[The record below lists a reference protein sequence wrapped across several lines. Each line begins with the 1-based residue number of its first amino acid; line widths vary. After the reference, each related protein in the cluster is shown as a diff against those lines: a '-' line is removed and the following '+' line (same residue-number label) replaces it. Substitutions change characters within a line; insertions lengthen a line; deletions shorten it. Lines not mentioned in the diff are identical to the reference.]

1 MNNPIQLLQTLR
13 PALGVEPIHLP
24 LFSDRVA
31 AGFPSPADDYLERR
45 LSLDEHLAPNKN
57 STFLVRARGNSMV
70 GAGIFDGDLMVVDK
84 GLNAQPGDIV
94 VAVVDGEFTVKYLSL
109 LNGVFCLKPA
119 NPRFQT
125 IEFKEGQELEIWG
138 VVTSTIKQFRR

>member
-1 MNNPIQLLQTLR
+1 MHDSAPFSVIKPAVGLQPVL
-13 PALGVEPIHLP
+13 LP
-24 LFSDRVA
+24 LFGNQVP

-45 LSLDEHLAPNKN
+45 LSLDEHLVPNKN
-57 STFLVRARGNSMV
+57 STFLVRARGNSMT

-94 VAVVDGEFTVKYLSL
+94 VAVVDGEFTVKYLGL
-109 LNGVFCLKPA
+109 LNGVICLKPA

-125 IEFKEGQELEIWG
+125 TEFKEGQELEIWG

>member
-1 MNNPIQLLQTLR
+1 MNH
-13 PALGVEPIHLP
+13 PAAVTVFHPAIDAKPVLLP
-24 LFSDRVA
+24 LFSERVP

-45 LSLDEHLAPNKN
+45 LSLDEHLVPNKN

-94 VAVVDGEFTVKYLSL
+94 VAVVDGEFTVKYLGL
-109 LNGVFCLKPA
+109 MNGAFCLKPA
-119 NPRFQT
+119 NHCFPI
-125 IEFKEGQELEIWG
+125 IEFKEGQELQIWG

>member
-1 MNNPIQLLQTLR
+1 MT
-13 PALGVEPIHLP
+13 
-24 LFSDRVA
+24 
-31 AGFPSPADDYLERR
+31 
-45 LSLDEHLAPNKN
+45 
-57 STFLVRARGNSMV
+57 

-84 GLNAQPGDIV
+84 GLSAQPGDIV
-94 VAVVDGEFTVKYLSL
+94 VAVVDGEFTVKYLGL

-125 IEFKEGQELEIWG
+125 TEFKEGQELEIWG

>member
-1 MNNPIQLLQTLR
+1 MNATALFPVIK
-13 PALGVEPIHLP
+13 PAVGSPPVLLP
-24 LFSDRVA
+24 LFGNQVP

-45 LSLDEHLAPNKN
+45 LSLDEHLVPNKN
-57 STFLVRARGNSMV
+57 STFLVRARGTSMT

-84 GLNAQPGDIV
+84 GLSAQPGDIV
-94 VAVVDGEFTVKYLSL
+94 VAVVDGEFTVKYLGL
-109 LNGVFCLKPA
+109 LNGLFCLKPA

-125 IEFKEGQELEIWG
+125 TEFKEGQELEIWG

>member
-1 MNNPIQLLQTLR
+1 MNTSAPFPVIKPVVGSPPVL
-13 PALGVEPIHLP
+13 LP
-24 LFSDRVA
+24 LFGNQVP

-45 LSLDEHLAPNKN
+45 LSLDEHLVPNKN

>member
-1 MNNPIQLLQTLR
+1 MNTTAPFPVIEPTVGLQPVL
-13 PALGVEPIHLP
+13 LP
-24 LFSDRVA
+24 LFGNRVP

-45 LSLDEHLAPNKN
+45 LSLDEYLVPNKN
-57 STFLVRARGNSMV
+57 STFLVRARGNSMT

-94 VAVVDGEFTVKYLSL
+94 VAVVDGEFTVKYLGM
-109 LNGVFCLKPA
+109 LNGAICLKPA

-125 IEFKEGQELEIWG
+125 TEFKEGQELEIWG

>member
-1 MNNPIQLLQTLR
+1 MNASAPFPVIK
-13 PALGVEPIHLP
+13 PAVGLSPVLLP
-24 LFSDRVA
+24 LFGNQVS

-45 LSLDEHLAPNKN
+45 LSLDEHLVPNKN
-57 STFLVRARGNSMV
+57 STFLVRARGTSMV
-70 GAGIFDGDLMVVDK
+70 DAGIFDGDLMVVDK

-94 VAVVDGEFTVKYLSL
+94 VAVVDGEFTVKYLGL
-109 LNGVFCLKPA
+109 QNGVFCLKPA
-119 NPRFQT
+119 NPRFQA